1 VYASVSVFV
10 SVFLC
15 QCCLR
20 AKVRKCLSALAF
32 TLTHTSDSLQVQVLE
47 NEVLSLS
54 KAMKSMIP
62 SSAASAKKQPLQVA
76 HDYILSVIG
85 VYLLSETSCTVN
97 RF

>member
-1 VYASVSVFV
+1 MS
-10 SVFLC
+10 
-15 QCCLR
+15 
-20 AKVRKCLSALAF
+20 KCLSALAI
-32 TLTHTSDSLQVQVLE
+32 TLTHTSDSPQVQVLE

-62 SSAASAKKQPLQVA
+62 SGAASAKKQPLQVA
-76 HDYILSVIG
+76 HDYILSVMG